1 MNENRQ
7 SLYLF
12 IFIACLGL
20 FLIQGNKT
28 DSSLDITQ
36 DEIMGHIRYLSHENR
51 GGRYPG
57 TRGSK
62 DVISYIIKQFKSYGL
77 KPGYNG
83 SFIQPFDITTGIEL
97 VEGNYAVAN
106 GDTLVISKDYI
117 PLAFSGNSETSGSLV
132 FAGYGFKIDQEE
144 LQWNDYKDLD
154 VDGKWVVIMRHSPER
169 HIQHSVY
176 ASHSTLHKKMLV
188 ARDEGAAGVIFVSQ
202 MEDENLY
209 PLTYNRGYKN
219 AGIPVVHLSN
229 KVADNLFKP
238 FGWSR
243 QSIQETM
250 NRSLTSINFNLG
262 NLTFFAKIKLTH
274 KKTRAANVVGTIK
287 SGNRKY
293 RDEYIVIGAHFDH
306 LGMGGTGSG
315 SRDPEIRATHP
326 GADDN
331 ASGVSG
337 LLELAQKLSAQKS
350 RLKRSIVF
358 IGFDAEEKGLLG
370 SKHFIKNSTIDINKI
385 TTMINM
391 DMIGRM
397 VDSSL
402 TVGGVGTSPVFK
414 PLLDSL
420 KAERAITLGMS
431 NAGFGP
437 SDHASFYIEDVPVLF
452 FFTGIHNDYHTPRD
466 TWKQINLSG
475 TKTLLDL
482 VYDVVFHLSRA
493 KNRPVFSEAGPKQ
506 RQMKSTSLKVTLGVM
521 PSYVGTEI
529 GLKIDGLSDPD
540 GPAAKAGIKKGDI
553 VKAINGKSIKDIYEY
568 MERLG
573 ELREGMTVPVVI
585 DRGDKEIKLNV
596 TF

>member
-36 DEIMGHIRYLSHENR
+36 NEIMGHIRYLSHENR

-77 KPGYNG
+77 KPGSNG

-97 VEGNYAVAN
+97 GEGNYAVAN
-106 GDTLVISKDYI
+106 GDTLIINKDYI
-117 PLAFSGNSETSGSLV
+117 PLAFSGSSETSGSLV
-132 FAGYGFKIDQEE
+132 FAGYGFKINQED
-144 LQWNDYKDLD
+144 LQWNDYKGLD

-169 HIQHSVY
+169 HAQHSVY
-176 ASHSTLHKKMLV
+176 ASHSSLHKKMLV

-202 MEDENLY
+202 IEDENLY

-262 NLTFFAKIKLTH
+262 SLTFFASVNITH
-274 KKTRAANVVGTIK
+274 KTTRAANVVGTIK

-306 LGMGGTGSG
+306 LGMGGAGSG
-315 SRDPEIRATHP
+315 SRDPETRSTHP

-358 IGFDAEEKGLLG
+358 IGFDA
-370 SKHFIKNSTIDINKI
+370 
-385 TTMINM
+385 
-391 DMIGRM
+391 
-397 VDSSL
+397 
-402 TVGGVGTSPVFK
+402 
-414 PLLDSL
+414 
-420 KAERAITLGMS
+420 
-431 NAGFGP
+431 
-437 SDHASFYIEDVPVLF
+437 Y
-452 FFTGIHNDYHTPRD
+452 
-466 TWKQINLSG
+466 
-475 TKTLLDL
+475 
-482 VYDVVFHLSRA
+482 
-493 KNRPVFSEAGPKQ
+493 
-506 RQMKSTSLKVTLGVM
+506 
-521 PSYVGTEI
+521 
-529 GLKIDGLSDPD
+529 
-540 GPAAKAGIKKGDI
+540 
-553 VKAINGKSIKDIYEY
+553 
-568 MERLG
+568 
-573 ELREGMTVPVVI
+573 
-585 DRGDKEIKLNV
+585 
-596 TF
+596 

>member
-36 DEIMGHIRYLSHENR
+36 NEIMGHIRYLSHENR

-77 KPGYNG
+77 KPGSNG

-97 VEGNYAVAN
+97 GEGNYAVAN
-106 GDTLVISKDYI
+106 GDTLIINKDYI
-117 PLAFSGNSETSGSLV
+117 PLAFSGSSETSGSLV
-132 FAGYGFKIDQEE
+132 FAGYGFKINQED
-144 LQWNDYKDLD
+144 LQWNDYKGLD

-169 HIQHSVY
+169 HTQHSVY
-176 ASHSTLHKKMLV
+176 ASHSSLHKKMLV

-202 MEDENLY
+202 IEDENLY

-262 NLTFFAKIKLTH
+262 SLTFFASVNITH
-274 KKTRAANVVGTIK
+274 KTTRAANVVGTIK

-306 LGMGGTGSG
+306 LGMGGAGSG
-315 SRDPEIRATHP
+315 SRDPETRSTHP

-402 TVGGVGTSPVFK
+402 TVGGVGTSPAFK

-420 KAERAITLGMS
+420 KAERTFTLGMS

-540 GPAAKAGIKKGDI
+540 GPAAKAGIRKGDI
-553 VKAINGKSIKDIYEY
+553 IKAINGKSIKDIYEY

-573 ELREGMTVPVVI
+573 ELREGMTVPVMI
-585 DRGDKEIKLNV
+585 DRGDKEIKLSV